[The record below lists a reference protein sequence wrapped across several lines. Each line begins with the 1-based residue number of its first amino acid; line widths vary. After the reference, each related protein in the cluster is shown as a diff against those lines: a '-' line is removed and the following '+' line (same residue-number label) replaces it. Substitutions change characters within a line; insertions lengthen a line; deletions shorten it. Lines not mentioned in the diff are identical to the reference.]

1 MFNSLLLMLVLAQFF
16 IAILVSAWD
25 GAAPVEETPARL
37 GPRALLS
44 RHLCEPSRG
53 NAQAARPRPE
63 PS

>member
-1 MFNSLLLMLVLAQFF
+1 MLVLAQFF

-25 GAAPVEETPARL
+25 GAAPVEETPARIGPARL
-37 GPRALLS
+37 GPRARLS

-63 PS
+63 RS